1 MGGRV
6 FDLAALIVGGVIV
19 AGLIMP
25 KNNQGLRILING
37 VQGLWSSSINGLL
50 GQTS

>member
-6 FDLAALIVGGVIV
+6 FDLAALIVGGVIL
-19 AGLIMP
+19 ADLI
-25 KNNQGLRILING
+25 KNYTGTKTLIDG
-37 VQGLWSSSINGLL
+37 VQGLWGQSLNGLL